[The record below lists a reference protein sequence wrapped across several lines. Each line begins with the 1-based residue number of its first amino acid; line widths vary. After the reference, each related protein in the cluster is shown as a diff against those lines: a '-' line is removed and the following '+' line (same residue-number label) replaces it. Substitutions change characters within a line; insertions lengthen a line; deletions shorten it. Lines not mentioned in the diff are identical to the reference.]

1 MEGARRQAAPVPP
14 SVPHR
19 FTVGRTDE
27 APPSVPPVILPRMTA
42 DTPLT
47 LPDGRPVLFH
57 MIKEHARLNGHAGIL
72 RESIGGVTGA

>member
-1 MEGARRQAAPVPP
+1 
-14 SVPHR
+14 
-19 FTVGRTDE
+19 
-27 APPSVPPVILPRMTA
+27 MTA